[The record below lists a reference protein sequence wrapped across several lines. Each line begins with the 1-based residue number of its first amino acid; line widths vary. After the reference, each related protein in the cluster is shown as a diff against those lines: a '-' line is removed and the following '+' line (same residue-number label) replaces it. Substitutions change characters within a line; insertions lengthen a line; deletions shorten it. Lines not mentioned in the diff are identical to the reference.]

1 MQNAKPKTL
10 SVLVVDDY
18 AAWRGL
24 SGRVLREA
32 GHVVHSAATC
42 SEAIGA
48 AWLHKPDCILLDFHL
63 PDGNA
68 VAVCLAVRALPGNK
82 ETPIIV
88 LSSDPFAGAHA
99 VGPGLADGFM
109 LKDSKALLRLPEVVA
124 AAARHLSSG
133 QTATPDP
140 PLAPRAP

>member
-1 MQNAKPKTL
+1 M
-10 SVLVVDDY
+10 SILVVDDH

-42 SEAIGA
+42 AEAIGS

-68 VAVCLAVRALPGNK
+68 VTVCLAVRALPGNK
-82 ETPIIV
+82 ETHIIV
-88 LSSDPFAGAHA
+88 LSSNPLAGARA
-99 VGPGLADGFM
+99 VGPGLADKFVM
-109 LKDSKALLRLPEVVA
+109 KDGKTLLRLPKIIA
-124 AAARHLSSG
+124 TAG
-133 QTATPDP
+133 QFQPADK
-140 PLAPRAP
+140 